1 MGVCCASQNIEPNS
15 MVDMSKIENPKP
27 INLNK
32 QSNYNKKE
40 IKQIEEDNDII
51 NDESFKKKESI
62 KENNNNNN
70 NNNNK
75 NLSKNISNN
84 ENKNEIESKKEKIVF
99 KQNNNDNSPV
109 IAVKETNINSNL
121 SENKIM
127 SKQNSQNKKNE
138 EKDKNEKK
146 KKNKNKNEINIVF
159 LGDTNT
165 GKSCFVIKFVEN
177 VFEKLYIP
185 TLGSEIKKKIVS
197 YNTHKYQ
204 LNFFVTSG
212 NDYKDDY
219 TEYYN
224 NADFFLVF
232 YDITNKKSFDCI
244 KNSIQKEIMP
254 FFFAYKDGTSNIV
267 LVGNKIDLENERN
280 VKIEEVENYCK
291 EKKLIYYEI
300 SIKTNKN
307 INIMMNKLLKSFDQI
322 SYSE

>member
-15 MVDMSKIENPKP
+15 MVDMSNIENQKP
-27 INLNK
+27 VNLN
-32 QSNYNKKE
+32 QSINYNKKE
-40 IKQIEEDNDII
+40 IKPIEEENNILQ
-51 NDESFKKKESI
+51 KESI
-62 KENNNNNN
+62 KKNESIKV

-75 NLSKNISNN
+75 NLNKKNSNN
-84 ENKNEIESKKEKIVF
+84 ENKTDIESKKEKILY
-99 KQNNNDNSPV
+99 KQTNNDNSPV
-109 IAVKETNINSNL
+109 IAVKETNINSHL
-121 SENKIM
+121 SENKI

-138 EKDKNEKK
+138 EKEKNEKN

-159 LGDTNT
+159 IGDTNT

-204 LNFFVTSG
+204 LNFIVTSG

-244 KNSIQKEIMP
+244 KNIIQNEIMP
-254 FFFAYKDGTSNIV
+254 FFFSYKDGTSNII

-280 VKIEEVENYCK
+280 VKIEEVEQYCK
-291 EKKLIYYEI
+291 EKKFIYYEI

-307 INIMMNKLLKSFDQI
+307 INIMMNTLLKSFDQI

>member
-15 MVDMSKIENPKP
+15 MVDMSNIENQKP
-27 INLNK
+27 VNLN
-32 QSNYNKKE
+32 QSINYNKKE
-40 IKQIEEDNDII
+40 IKPIEEENNII
-51 NDESFKKKESI
+51 QKESI
-62 KENNNNNN
+62 KKNESIKV

-75 NLSKNISNN
+75 NLNKKNSNN
-84 ENKNEIESKKEKIVF
+84 ENKTDIESKKEKILY
-99 KQNNNDNSPV
+99 KQTNNDNSPV
-109 IAVKETNINSNL
+109 IAVKETNINSHL
-121 SENKIM
+121 SENKII

-138 EKDKNEKK
+138 EKEKDKNEKN

-159 LGDTNT
+159 IGDTNT

-204 LNFFVTSG
+204 LNFIVTSG

-244 KNSIQKEIMP
+244 KNIIQNEIMP
-254 FFFAYKDGTSNIV
+254 FFFSYKDGTSNII

-280 VKIEEVENYCK
+280 VKIEEVEKYCK
-291 EKKLIYYEI
+291 EKKFIFYEI

-307 INIMMNKLLKSFDQI
+307 INIMMNTLLKSFDQI

>member
-15 MVDMSKIENPKP
+15 MIDMSNIENQKP
-27 INLNK
+27 VNLN
-32 QSNYNKKE
+32 QSINYNKKE
-40 IKQIEEDNDII
+40 IKPIEEENNII
-51 NDESFKKKESI
+51 QKESI
-62 KENNNNNN
+62 KKNESIKV

-75 NLSKNISNN
+75 NLNKKNSNN
-84 ENKNEIESKKEKIVF
+84 ENKTDIESKKEKILY
-99 KQNNNDNSPV
+99 KQTNNDNSPV
-109 IAVKETNINSNL
+109 IAVKETNINSHL
-121 SENKIM
+121 SENKI

-138 EKDKNEKK
+138 EKEKNEKN

-159 LGDTNT
+159 IGDTNT

-204 LNFFVTSG
+204 LNFIVTSG

-244 KNSIQKEIMP
+244 KNIIQNEIMP
-254 FFFAYKDGTSNIV
+254 FFFSFKNGTSNII

-280 VKIEEVENYCK
+280 VKIEEVEKYCK
-291 EKKLIYYEI
+291 EKKFIFYEI

-307 INIMMNKLLKSFDQI
+307 INIMMNTLLKSFDQI

>member
-15 MVDMSKIENPKP
+15 MVDMSNIENQKSV
-27 INLNK
+27 NLN
-32 QSNYNKKE
+32 QSINYNKKE
-40 IKQIEEDNDII
+40 IKPIEEENNII
-51 NDESFKKKESI
+51 QKESI
-62 KENNNNNN
+62 KKNESIKV

-75 NLSKNISNN
+75 NLNKKNSNN
-84 ENKNEIESKKEKIVF
+84 ENKTDIESKKEKILY
-99 KQNNNDNSPV
+99 KQTNNDNSPV
-109 IAVKETNINSNL
+109 IAVKETNINSHL
-121 SENKIM
+121 SENKI

-138 EKDKNEKK
+138 EKEKDKNEKN

-159 LGDTNT
+159 IGDTNT

-204 LNFFVTSG
+204 LNFIVTSG

-244 KNSIQKEIMP
+244 KNIIQNEIMP
-254 FFFAYKDGTSNIV
+254 FFFSYKDGTSNII

-280 VKIEEVENYCK
+280 VKIEEVEKYCK
-291 EKKLIYYEI
+291 EKKFIFYEI

-307 INIMMNKLLKSFDQI
+307 INIMMNTLLKSFDQI

>member
-15 MVDMSKIENPKP
+15 MVDMSNIENQKSV
-27 INLNK
+27 NLN
-32 QSNYNKKE
+32 QSINYNKKE
-40 IKQIEEDNDII
+40 IKPIEEENNII
-51 NDESFKKKESI
+51 QKESI
-62 KENNNNNN
+62 KKNESIKV

-75 NLSKNISNN
+75 NLNKKNSNN
-84 ENKNEIESKKEKIVF
+84 ENKTDIESKKEKILY
-99 KQNNNDNSPV
+99 KQTNNDNSPV
-109 IAVKETNINSNL
+109 IAVKETNINSHL
-121 SENKIM
+121 SENKI

-138 EKDKNEKK
+138 EKEKNEKN

-159 LGDTNT
+159 IGDTNT

-204 LNFFVTSG
+204 LNFIVTSG

-244 KNSIQKEIMP
+244 KNIIQNEIMP
-254 FFFAYKDGTSNIV
+254 FFFSYKDGTSNII

-280 VKIEEVENYCK
+280 VKIEEVEKYCK
-291 EKKLIYYEI
+291 EKKFIFYEI

-307 INIMMNKLLKSFDQI
+307 INIMMNTLLKSFDQI

>member
-15 MVDMSKIENPKP
+15 MVDMSNVENQKP
-27 INLNK
+27 VNLN
-32 QSNYNKKE
+32 QSINYNKKE
-40 IKQIEEDNDII
+40 IKPIEEENNII
-51 NDESFKKKESI
+51 QKESI
-62 KENNNNNN
+62 KKNESIKV

-75 NLSKNISNN
+75 NLNKKNSNN
-84 ENKNEIESKKEKIVF
+84 ENKTDIESKKEKIAY
-99 KQNNNDNSPV
+99 KQTNNDNSPV
-109 IAVKETNINSNL
+109 IAVKETNINSHL
-121 SENKIM
+121 SENKIIL
-127 SKQNSQNKKNE
+127 KQNSQNKKNE
-138 EKDKNEKK
+138 EKEKDKNEKN

-159 LGDTNT
+159 IGDTNT

-204 LNFFVTSG
+204 LNFIVTSG

-244 KNSIQKEIMP
+244 KNIIQNEIMP
-254 FFFAYKDGTSNIV
+254 FFFSYKDGTSNII

-280 VKIEEVENYCK
+280 VKIEEVEKYCK
-291 EKKLIYYEI
+291 EKKFIFYEI

-307 INIMMNKLLKSFDQI
+307 INIMMNTLLKSFDQI
-322 SYSE
+322 SYSDNI

>member
-15 MVDMSKIENPKP
+15 MVDMSNIENPKP
-27 INLNK
+27 INQNK
-32 QSNYNKKE
+32 KNNVNKKE
-40 IKQIEEDNDII
+40 IKPNEEDNNII
-51 NDESFKKKESI
+51 KNVSSKKKESI
-62 KENNNNNN
+62 QENNNI
-70 NNNNK
+70 NNK
-75 NLSKNISNN
+75 NLNKKNSTN
-84 ENKNEIESKKEKIVF
+84 ENKTDIESKKEKIAY
-99 KQNNNDNSPV
+99 KQTNNDNSPV
-109 IAVKETNINSNL
+109 TAVKETNINSHL
-121 SENKIM
+121 SDNKIM
-127 SKQNSQNKKNE
+127 SKQNSQKKKNE
-138 EKDKNEKK
+138 EKEKEKEKNEKK
-146 KKNKNKNEINIVF
+146 KKNKNEINIVF

-177 VFEKLYIP
+177 IFEKLYIP

-232 YDITNKKSFDCI
+232 YDITNKKSFDYI

-254 FFFAYKDGTSNIV
+254 FFFAYNDGTSNIV

-280 VKIEEVENYCK
+280 VKIEEVEQYCK
-291 EKKLIYYEI
+291 EKKFIYYEI

-307 INIMMNKLLKSFDQI
+307 INIMMNTLLKSYDQI

>member
-15 MVDMSKIENPKP
+15 MVDMSNIENQKP
-27 INLNK
+27 VNLN
-32 QSNYNKKE
+32 QSINYNKKE
-40 IKQIEEDNDII
+40 IKPIEEENNII
-51 NDESFKKKESI
+51 QKESI
-62 KENNNNNN
+62 KKNESIKV

-75 NLSKNISNN
+75 NLNKKNSNN
-84 ENKNEIESKKEKIVF
+84 ENKTDIESKKEKILY
-99 KQNNNDNSPV
+99 KQTNNDNSPV
-109 IAVKETNINSNL
+109 IAVKETNINSHL
-121 SENKIM
+121 SENKIIL
-127 SKQNSQNKKNE
+127 KQNSQNKKNE
-138 EKDKNEKK
+138 EKEKDKNEKN

-159 LGDTNT
+159 IGDTNT

-244 KNSIQKEIMP
+244 KNIIQNEIMP
-254 FFFAYKDGTSNIV
+254 FFFSYKDGTSNII

-280 VKIEEVENYCK
+280 VKIEEVEKYCK
-291 EKKLIYYEI
+291 EKKFIFYEI

-307 INIMMNKLLKSFDQI
+307 INIMMNTLLKSFDQI
-322 SYSE
+322 SYSDNI

>member
-15 MVDMSKIENPKP
+15 MVDMSNIENQKP
-27 INLNK
+27 VNLN
-32 QSNYNKKE
+32 QSINYNKKE
-40 IKQIEEDNDII
+40 IKPIEEENNII
-51 NDESFKKKESI
+51 QKESI
-62 KENNNNNN
+62 KKNESIKV

-75 NLSKNISNN
+75 NLNKKNSNN
-84 ENKNEIESKKEKIVF
+84 ENKTDIESKKEKILY
-99 KQNNNDNSPV
+99 KQTNNDNSPV
-109 IAVKETNINSNL
+109 IAVKETNINSHL
-121 SENKIM
+121 SENKI

-138 EKDKNEKK
+138 EKEKNEKN

-159 LGDTNT
+159 IGDTNT

-204 LNFFVTSG
+204 LNFIVTSG

-244 KNSIQKEIMP
+244 KNIIQNEIMP
-254 FFFAYKDGTSNIV
+254 FFFSYKDGTSNII

-280 VKIEEVENYCK
+280 VKIEEVEKYCK
-291 EKKLIYYEI
+291 EKKFIFYEI

-307 INIMMNKLLKSFDQI
+307 INIMMNTLLKSFDQI

>member
-15 MVDMSKIENPKP
+15 MVDMSNIENQKP
-27 INLNK
+27 VNLN
-32 QSNYNKKE
+32 QSINYNKKE
-40 IKQIEEDNDII
+40 IKPIEEENNILQ
-51 NDESFKKKESI
+51 KESI
-62 KENNNNNN
+62 KKNESIKV

-75 NLSKNISNN
+75 NLNKKNSNN
-84 ENKNEIESKKEKIVF
+84 ENKTDIESKKEKILY
-99 KQNNNDNSPV
+99 KQTNNDNSPV
-109 IAVKETNINSNL
+109 IAVKETNINSHL
-121 SENKIM
+121 SENKI

-138 EKDKNEKK
+138 EKDKNEKN

-159 LGDTNT
+159 IGDTNT

-177 VFEKLYIP
+177 IFEKLYIP

-232 YDITNKKSFDCI
+232 YDITNKKSFDYI

-254 FFFAYKDGTSNIV
+254 FF
-267 LVGNKIDLENERN
+267 LL
-280 VKIEEVENYCK
+280 
-291 EKKLIYYEI
+291 
-300 SIKTNKN
+300 
-307 INIMMNKLLKSFDQI
+307 IMMVLLILF
-322 SYSE
+322 

>member
-15 MVDMSKIENPKP
+15 MVDMSNIENQKP
-27 INLNK
+27 VNLN
-32 QSNYNKKE
+32 QSINYNKKE
-40 IKQIEEDNDII
+40 IKPIEEENNII
-51 NDESFKKKESI
+51 QKESI
-62 KENNNNNN
+62 KKNESIKV

-75 NLSKNISNN
+75 NLNKKNSNN
-84 ENKNEIESKKEKIVF
+84 ENKTDIESKKEKILY
-99 KQNNNDNSPV
+99 KQTNNDNSPV
-109 IAVKETNINSNL
+109 IAVKETNINSHL
-121 SENKIM
+121 SENKI

-138 EKDKNEKK
+138 EKEKDKNEKN

-159 LGDTNT
+159 IGDTNT

-204 LNFFVTSG
+204 LNFIVTSG

-254 FFFAYKDGTSNIV
+254 FFFAYKDGTSNII

-280 VKIEEVENYCK
+280 VKIEEVEKYCK
-291 EKKLIYYEI
+291 EKKFIFYEI

-307 INIMMNKLLKSFDQI
+307 INIMMNTLLKSFDQI

>member
-15 MVDMSKIENPKP
+15 MVDMSNVENQKP
-27 INLNK
+27 VNLN
-32 QSNYNKKE
+32 QSINYNKKE
-40 IKQIEEDNDII
+40 IKPIEEENNII
-51 NDESFKKKESI
+51 QKESI
-62 KENNNNNN
+62 KKNESIKV

-75 NLSKNISNN
+75 NLNKKNSNN
-84 ENKNEIESKKEKIVF
+84 ENKTDIESKKEKILY
-99 KQNNNDNSPV
+99 KQTNNDNSPV
-109 IAVKETNINSNL
+109 IAVKETNINSHL
-121 SENKIM
+121 SENKIIL
-127 SKQNSQNKKNE
+127 KQNSQNKKNE
-138 EKDKNEKK
+138 EKEKDKNEKN

-159 LGDTNT
+159 IGDTNT

-244 KNSIQKEIMP
+244 KNIIQNEIMP
-254 FFFAYKDGTSNIV
+254 FFFSYKDGTSNII

-280 VKIEEVENYCK
+280 VKIEEVEKYCK
-291 EKKLIYYEI
+291 EKKFIFYEI

-307 INIMMNKLLKSFDQI
+307 INIMMNTLLKSFDQI

>member
-15 MVDMSKIENPKP
+15 MVDMSNIENQKP
-27 INLNK
+27 VNLN
-32 QSNYNKKE
+32 QSINYNKKE
-40 IKQIEEDNDII
+40 IKPIEEENNILQ
-51 NDESFKKKESI
+51 KESI
-62 KENNNNNN
+62 KKNESIKV

-75 NLSKNISNN
+75 NLNKKNSNN
-84 ENKNEIESKKEKIVF
+84 ENKTDIESKKEKILY
-99 KQNNNDNSPV
+99 KQTNNDNSPV
-109 IAVKETNINSNL
+109 IAVKETNINSHL
-121 SENKIM
+121 SENKI

-138 EKDKNEKK
+138 EKEKNEKN

-159 LGDTNT
+159 IGDTNT

-244 KNSIQKEIMP
+244 KNIIQNEIMP
-254 FFFAYKDGTSNIV
+254 FFFSYKDGTSNII

-280 VKIEEVENYCK
+280 VKIEEVEKYCK

-307 INIMMNKLLKSFDQI
+307 INIMMNTLLKSFDQI

>member
-15 MVDMSKIENPKP
+15 MVDMSNIENQKP
-27 INLNK
+27 VNLN
-32 QSNYNKKE
+32 QSINYNKKE
-40 IKQIEEDNDII
+40 IKPIEEENNII
-51 NDESFKKKESI
+51 QKESI
-62 KENNNNNN
+62 KKNESIKV

-75 NLSKNISNN
+75 NLNKKNSNN
-84 ENKNEIESKKEKIVF
+84 ENKSDIESKKEKILY
-99 KQNNNDNSPV
+99 KQTNNDNSPV
-109 IAVKETNINSNL
+109 IAVKETNINSHL
-121 SENKIM
+121 SENKI

-138 EKDKNEKK
+138 EKEKDKNEKN

-159 LGDTNT
+159 IGDTNT

-204 LNFFVTSG
+204 LNFIVTSG

-244 KNSIQKEIMP
+244 KNIIQNEIMP
-254 FFFAYKDGTSNIV
+254 FFFSYKDGTSNII

-280 VKIEEVENYCK
+280 VKIEEVEKYCK
-291 EKKLIYYEI
+291 EKKFIFYEI

-307 INIMMNKLLKSFDQI
+307 INIMMNTLLKSFDQI

>member
-15 MVDMSKIENPKP
+15 MVDMSNIENQKP
-27 INLNK
+27 VNLN
-32 QSNYNKKE
+32 QSINYNKKE
-40 IKQIEEDNDII
+40 IKPIEEENNII
-51 NDESFKKKESI
+51 QKESI
-62 KENNNNNN
+62 KKNESIKV

-75 NLSKNISNN
+75 NLNKKNSNN
-84 ENKNEIESKKEKIVF
+84 ENKTDIESKKEKILY
-99 KQNNNDNSPV
+99 KQTNNDNSPV
-109 IAVKETNINSNL
+109 IAVKETNINSHL
-121 SENKIM
+121 SENKI

-138 EKDKNEKK
+138 EKEKDKNEKN

-159 LGDTNT
+159 IGDTNT

-244 KNSIQKEIMP
+244 KNIIQNEIMP
-254 FFFAYKDGTSNIV
+254 FFFFFFFGTSNII

-280 VKIEEVENYCK
+280 VKIEEVEKYCK
-291 EKKLIYYEI
+291 EKKFIFYEI

-307 INIMMNKLLKSFDQI
+307 INIMMNTLLKSFDQI

>member
-15 MVDMSKIENPKP
+15 MIDMSNIENQKP
-27 INLNK
+27 VNLN
-32 QSNYNKKE
+32 QSINYNKKE
-40 IKQIEEDNDII
+40 IKPIEEENNII
-51 NDESFKKKESI
+51 QKESI
-62 KENNNNNN
+62 KKNESIKV

-75 NLSKNISNN
+75 NLNKKNSNN
-84 ENKNEIESKKEKIVF
+84 ENKTDIESKKEKILY
-99 KQNNNDNSPV
+99 KQTNNDNSPV
-109 IAVKETNINSNL
+109 IAVKETNINSHL
-121 SENKIM
+121 SENKI

-138 EKDKNEKK
+138 EKEKNEKN

-159 LGDTNT
+159 IGDINT

-204 LNFFVTSG
+204 LNFIVTSG

-244 KNSIQKEIMP
+244 KNIIQNEIMP
-254 FFFAYKDGTSNIV
+254 FFFSYKDGTSNII

-280 VKIEEVENYCK
+280 VKIEEVEKYCK
-291 EKKLIYYEI
+291 EKKFIFYEI

-307 INIMMNKLLKSFDQI
+307 INIMMNTLLKSFDQI

>member
-15 MVDMSKIENPKP
+15 MVDMSNIENQKP
-27 INLNK
+27 VNLN
-32 QSNYNKKE
+32 QSINYNKKE
-40 IKQIEEDNDII
+40 IKPIEEENNII
-51 NDESFKKKESI
+51 QKESI
-62 KENNNNNN
+62 KKNESIKV

-75 NLSKNISNN
+75 NLNKKNSNN
-84 ENKNEIESKKEKIVF
+84 ENKTDIESKKEKILY
-99 KQNNNDNSPV
+99 KQTNNDNSPV
-109 IAVKETNINSNL
+109 IAVKETNINSHL
-121 SENKIM
+121 SENKIIL
-127 SKQNSQNKKNE
+127 KQNSQNKKNE
-138 EKDKNEKK
+138 EKEKDKNEKN

-159 LGDTNT
+159 IGDTNT

-204 LNFFVTSG
+204 LNFIVTSG

-244 KNSIQKEIMP
+244 KNIIQNEIMP
-254 FFFAYKDGTSNIV
+254 FFFSYKDGTSNII

-280 VKIEEVENYCK
+280 VKIEEVEKYCK
-291 EKKLIYYEI
+291 EKKFIFYEI

-307 INIMMNKLLKSFDQI
+307 INIMMNTLLKSFDQI

>member
-15 MVDMSKIENPKP
+15 MIDMSNIENQKP
-27 INLNK
+27 VNLN
-32 QSNYNKKE
+32 QSINYNKKE
-40 IKQIEEDNDII
+40 IKPIEEENNII
-51 NDESFKKKESI
+51 QKESI
-62 KENNNNNN
+62 KKNESIKV

-75 NLSKNISNN
+75 NLNKKNSNN
-84 ENKNEIESKKEKIVF
+84 ENKTDIESKKEKILY
-99 KQNNNDNSPV
+99 KQTNNDNSPV
-109 IAVKETNINSNL
+109 IAVKETNINSHL
-121 SENKIM
+121 SENKI

-138 EKDKNEKK
+138 EKEKNEKN

-159 LGDTNT
+159 IGDTNT

-204 LNFFVTSG
+204 LNFIVTSG

-244 KNSIQKEIMP
+244 KNIIQNEIMP
-254 FFFAYKDGTSNIV
+254 FFFSYKDGTSNII

-280 VKIEEVENYCK
+280 VKIEEVEKYCK
-291 EKKLIYYEI
+291 EKKFIFYEI

-307 INIMMNKLLKSFDQI
+307 INIMMNTLLKSFDQI

>member
-1 MGVCCASQNIEPNS
+1 MGVCCASQNIESNS
-15 MVDMSKIENPKP
+15 MVDMSNIENQKP
-27 INLNK
+27 VNLN
-32 QSNYNKKE
+32 QSINYNKKE
-40 IKQIEEDNDII
+40 IKPIEEENNII
-51 NDESFKKKESI
+51 QKESI
-62 KENNNNNN
+62 KKNESIKV

-75 NLSKNISNN
+75 NLNKKNSNN
-84 ENKNEIESKKEKIVF
+84 ENKTDIESKKEKILY
-99 KQNNNDNSPV
+99 KQTNNDNSPV
-109 IAVKETNINSNL
+109 IAVKETNINSHL
-121 SENKIM
+121 SENKI

-138 EKDKNEKK
+138 EKEKNEKN

-159 LGDTNT
+159 IGDTNT

-204 LNFFVTSG
+204 LNFIVTSG

-244 KNSIQKEIMP
+244 KNIIQNEIMP
-254 FFFAYKDGTSNIV
+254 FFFSYKDGTSNII

-280 VKIEEVENYCK
+280 VKIEEVEKYCK
-291 EKKLIYYEI
+291 EKKFIFYEI

-307 INIMMNKLLKSFDQI
+307 INIMMNTLLKSFDQI